1 MKKTVHTFIVLL
13 TGLLPLKMAHAQGIT
28 RAQGLGLRLSSWNI
42 TGRRTTISVDGMNG
56 NTQVDLS
63 GMGPTIYYFSRAYRN
78 LYLETSLGVIGG
90 VVADAESA
98 GKATVSVESIVPF
111 VVGLRYDF
119 MGMRISGALHPY
131 LAAGGG
137 PYSVFNVKTSSDAE
151 AAFTGQETIQ
161 TRMDYGWFFGGGV
174 NFTLTNWFTLN
185 ADLKYHSIK
194 IPDLKDYSGLELGIG
209 LAVMWGRQL
218 EVYEI
223 KQVRLVMNDIYPAYQ
238 QFYTTFPIALVSVEN
253 LAGHPIQV
261 NINGLVKGYSQRKK
275 ESGFISVKAGETK
288 DIPVTVYFNRK
299 LLEHNGDD
307 TVILDMEVE
316 VRTATMHR
324 ETLSAP
330 IVIHSRNAWNGDMAM
345 LPRFLTPEAE
355 EVRSFAGKVVLDLGN
370 VETGLENFS
379 RASALFDA
387 LSAMNIRYL
396 PDPNIPFY
404 QDDRVQFAEE
414 TLQIRSGDCDD
425 LAVLYASLLESV
437 GIETAFVEVQNPD
450 AELAHIYLLFNSGL
464 TAAEGFLLTDNEKRY
479 ILRENSTGQSMVWI
493 PVETTLLAEG
503 FQQAWNTAALDYLQ
517 EGVLGNGLAD
527 GWVKVIDNH

>member
-1 MKKTVHTFIVLL
+1 MKKTVHTCIVLL
-13 TGLLPLKMAHAQGIT
+13 TSLLPLKMMHAQGIT

-151 AAFTGQETIQ
+151 TAFTGQETIQ

-253 LAGHPIQV
+253 LAGHPIEV

-355 EVRSFAGKVVLDLGN
+355 EVRSFSGKVVLGLGN

-464 TAAEGFLLTDNEKRY
+464 TAADGFLLTDNEKRY
-479 ILRENSTGQSMVWI
+479 ILRENSTGQSMIWI